1 MTVFL
6 FFKIFLICLIGA
18 ISPGPSMALVIN
30 NSIFKNKYN
39 GILTAIGHGLG
50 ISIYAIFAVIG
61 IGLVIKT
68 NIFIYNTLK
77 VLSIFFLLF
86 MGFKSIKSK
95 NKFEF
100 NKDKFKKNSISFFEG
115 FLISI
120 LNPKILIW
128 FLAIYSQF
136 MSPGN
141 NLILNISLIL
151 IAGTVDTLW
160 YVFLVNIV
168 TRKNILNLIKQK
180 SDKFEFIIGCIFI
193 LISLMLFVDLIYE
206 F

>member
-180 SDKFEFIIGCIFI
+180 SDKFEFLIGCIFI